1 MLVTKTHSHHY
12 LEPIPQV
19 AEKDNN
25 LEIKS
30 LSDILSKLFHNRI
43 H

>member
-12 LEPIPQV
+12 LESNSQV

-30 LSDILSKLFHNRI
+30 LSDILSKLFHNII